1 MCLAVPARI
10 QSISDQGLAQVDLGG
25 MNLEVSL
32 ALTPEAQVGD
42 YVIVHTGFAISVLD
56 EAEAQET
63 LALFAEMEEAYQASL
78 ADEESAP

>member
-10 QSISDQGLAQVDLGG
+10 QAINDQGLAQVDLGG